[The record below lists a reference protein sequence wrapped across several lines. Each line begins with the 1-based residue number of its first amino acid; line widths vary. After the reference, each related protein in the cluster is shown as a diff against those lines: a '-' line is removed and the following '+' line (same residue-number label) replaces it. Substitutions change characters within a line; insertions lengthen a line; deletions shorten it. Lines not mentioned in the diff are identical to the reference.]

1 MHNAK
6 APLTLSLSLSLKGRG
21 NLLISHINCNY
32 FRFASNADQFSG
44 KTTFRLVGGP
54 CT

>member
-1 MHNAK
+1 VHNAK
-6 APLTLSLSLSLKGRG
+6 APLTLSLSLKGRG

-32 FRFASNADQFSG
+32 FRFASNADQFFG
-44 KTTFRLVGGP
+44 KTTLRLVGGP